1 MSLKEFCKKRANMII
16 MIAVLA
22 IYICLTLSS
31 SSFVNFNHDEV
42 HAWNIASNFGF
53 FDVVRLMRSEGHTFV
68 WFMLMKPFTG
78 FSIFAIKWLNWVFT
92 FSAVILL
99 WLFSQFKIPEK
110 ILITFSCPF
119 LLIYPVVARC
129 YGIGLL
135 LLFAIAVLYK
145 RRFEHPVWF
154 GVLIFF
160 AANTSLMA
168 AIPALVL
175 GLFFGIELIIKK
187 KFLPVLILFLAPL
200 SLYIQWHNPIIPAYS
215 DEYLFLPRV
224 IDFLFGNFKYSW
236 CASWAKVVYP
246 LMFIA
251 SLLFFRGKALGF
263 WLLSSASLLAVFAFA
278 YCGFDYHFYF
288 FYVYLILACWINQ
301 DNKYSEFFIAV
312 FCTLSLLYCF
322 KTVDNVWHFKTYYRE
337 NAQCIMSAVEKG
349 ATIYTTLYDHNVLV
363 PYLGKEPLKDFS
375 GSPLLSFENFR
386 TIYTDK
392 RQELDLEALYKI
404 APDKSYLLIK
414 SSQADGLTP
423 DFTDKN
429 RYKECG
435 DDILYRFK

>member
-1 MSLKEFCKKRANMII
+1 MSLKEFCTKRANIII

-31 SSFVNFNHDEV
+31 PSFVNFNHDEV

-53 FDVVRLMRSEGHTFV
+53 FDIVRLMRSEGHTFV

-78 FSIFAIKWLNWVFT
+78 FSIFAIKWLNWAFT
-92 FSAVILL
+92 FSAVLLL
-99 WLFSQFKIPEK
+99 WLFSPFKLPEK

-145 RRFEHPVWF
+145 RRFEHPVWYAI
-154 GVLIFF
+154 LIFF

-187 KFLPVLILFLAPL
+187 RFLPALILLLAPL

-224 IDFLFGNFKYSW
+224 LDFLFGNFKYSW

-251 SLLFFRGKALGF
+251 SLLFFRGKALGL

-312 FCTLSLLYCF
+312 FCTLSMLYCF

-337 NAQCIMSAVEKG
+337 NAECIMSAVEKG
-349 ATIYTTLYDHNVLV
+349 ATIYTTLYEHNVVV
-363 PYLGKEPLKDFS
+363 PYLDKAILKDFS
-375 GSPLLSFENFR
+375 GSPLLSFKNFQ
-386 TIYTDK
+386 TIYSGK
-392 RQELDLEALYKI
+392 SQELDLEALYKI
-404 APDKSYLLIK
+404 ALDKSYLLIK
-414 SSQADGLTP
+414 SSQADGLKL

-435 DDILYRFK
+435 DDILYRLK